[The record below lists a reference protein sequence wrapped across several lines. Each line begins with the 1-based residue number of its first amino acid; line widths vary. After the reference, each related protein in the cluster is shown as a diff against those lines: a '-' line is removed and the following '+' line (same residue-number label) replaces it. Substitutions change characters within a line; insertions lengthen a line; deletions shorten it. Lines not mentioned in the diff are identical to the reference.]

1 MKSKSDKKES
11 EEANEKLSLEEKLA
25 KISHEKKKNPPQK
38 STHSTSTL
46 VPREQL

>member
-25 KISHEKKKNPPQK
+25 KSHEKKKNPPQK